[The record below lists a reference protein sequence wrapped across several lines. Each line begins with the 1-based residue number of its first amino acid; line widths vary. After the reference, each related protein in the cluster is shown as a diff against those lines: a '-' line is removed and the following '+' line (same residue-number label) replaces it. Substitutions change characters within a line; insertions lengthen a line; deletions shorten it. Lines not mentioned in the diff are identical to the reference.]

1 MNVIDSIFSY
11 FLNTE
16 KKLVFTSETIA
27 RNYLMNFVSTNPN
40 KAIFKDR
47 ALSWDSFLLSL
58 LDTKEK
64 KAVTK
69 TERKT
74 FSYSFLKNGGLE
86 KLEYFSSPLYKES
99 IMSYANSIS
108 AYLPFFPS
116 NDDEIRKHM
125 NQSMLNDI
133 DKLRSEY
140 EKYLIENKL
149 FEKNYLN
156 PDFSLI
162 KKGEYVFVFPETFT
176 STIAEKIV
184 SLDLVETIKIPQNA
198 PLSSLKE
205 YENSLIEIRRTMEE
219 IEKDREKYS
228 DSDISITSSSLSS
241 YKPYLISEAKKRD
254 IPLVFTSSEALSSYP
269 EGKLVR
275 AMYNTVKSNWDIE
288 ETKRLLL
295 NPVFPFKDRESL
307 VSIVRKAID
316 NKLESHSSKDWLKI
330 LSGEERELFY
340 SVSKTINEI
349 VRSNNSQITLEKLK
363 FFRDTFFSSGEW
375 NEEEDL
381 VFGTVLDI
389 LRDISPSL
397 EEDTF
402 RFFLSLIEET
412 PYVEKSD
419 KKSGIRV
426 YNYPASCGLITK
438 VHYIIGLDDKTTEKK
453 IDDYPYL
460 VSLTRP
466 ESTDLTTN
474 ILSLY
479 ASPIFTEKLVISG
492 TKLGFDGAR
501 LLPSLFLDSSFFD
514 KKKIEDEY
522 YAEKKL
528 WRENKK
534 PNVRC
539 SIYQA
544 ESYKKALS
552 SPLKGRKEKVTLPLS
567 SNDKKEISVSTVK
580 EYDLC
585 PYRGYVQ
592 DILNIRE
599 KNYSPLYEDPLEIG
613 KILHSTVEKALEE
626 AKTIANIDV
635 ERMEYIFIEELEKA
649 KKHNGLTT
657 PYSYSHILGRYI
669 DNLEKIISSNKA
681 SIYSEY
687 KLVGNEIPIENYPLN
702 GNISIKGRVD
712 TLLKD
717 KDGYVYVIDWK
728 TSGTSDYNT
737 SDVNLVSLQLIL
749 YSLLLENDKN
759 YAVKG
764 GAFYSFKEGD
774 YKVVWPVESY
784 QSGNNTNT
792 YHNGFTEDVVT
803 LNAKER
809 LDKIKDN
816 LEKGNFTPLY
826 SERGCSMCKFMRLC
840 REKFVAQLEEDNE

>member
-1 MNVIDSIFSY
+1 MNVIDSVFSY

-27 RNYLMNFVSTNPN
+27 KNYLMNFVSNNPN

-58 LDTKEK
+58 LDTKGK

-86 KLEYFSSPLYKES
+86 KLGYFASPLYKES

-116 NDDEIRKHM
+116 NKDEIRKHM

-140 EKYLIENKL
+140 EKYLLENKL
-149 FEKNYLN
+149 FEKNYLD

-184 SLDLVETIKIPQNA
+184 SLNLVETINMPQIT

-269 EGKLVR
+269 EGKLIR

-295 NPVFPFKDRESL
+295 NPIFPFKDRESL

-316 NKLESHSSKDWLKI
+316 NKLESHSSKDWLKV
-330 LSGEERELFY
+330 LSGEEKELFY
-340 SVSKTINEI
+340 SASKTVNEI

-363 FFRDTFFSSGEW
+363 FFRDTFFSEGEW

-419 KKSGIRV
+419 KKTGIKV

-466 ESTDLTTN
+466 ESTDLTTS

-501 LLPSLFLDSSFFD
+501 LLPSLFLDSSFSD

-522 YAEKKL
+522 YAEKEL
-528 WRENKK
+528 WRENKS

-544 ESYKKALS
+544 ESYKRALS
-552 SPLKGRKEKVTLPLS
+552 SPLKGRKEKVTLPFS
-567 SNDKKEISVSTVK
+567 SNGKREISVSTVK

-592 DILNIRE
+592 DILKIRE

-613 KILHSTVEKALEE
+613 KILHSTVERALEE
-626 AKTIANIDV
+626 AKTIANIDT

-657 PYSYSHILGRYI
+657 LYSYSHILGSYI

-687 KLVGNEIPIENYPLN
+687 ELVGNEIPIENYPLSEN
-702 GNISIKGRVD
+702 TSIKGRVD

-717 KDGYVYVIDWK
+717 KDGYVYVLDWK

-784 QSGNNTNT
+784 QSGNKT
-792 YHNGFTEDVVT
+792 YHNGFTEDEVT

-809 LDKIKDN
+809 LDKVKDN
-816 LEKGNFTPLY
+816 LKKGNFTPLY
-826 SERGCSMCKFMRLC
+826 SERGCSMCRFMRLC